1 MLSPSGEG
9 QWCDQYS
16 KEYREPNLVSEPRQ
30 NIQLRLAFPEGNE
43 GEALQDSGEGTAPL
57 AAKTNSHDRVKLV
70 NLMEEVLDRQNLNR
84 AYSQILSN
92 KGARTPGVDG
102 MTVKQLLGYVQK
114 HWPKIEEQ
122 LRGGSYRPLP
132 VKRVEIPKPGGGVR
146 KLGIPSALDRLLQQ
160 AVLQVLTPIFDPTFS
175 EHSYGFRPG
184 RSAHQA
190 IAQAQAY
197 QQEGYRWV
205 VDMDLEK
212 FFDRVHHDRLMARIA
227 ERIDDKQLL
236 KLIRAFLTS
245 GVMEHGL
252 VQATEEGTPQGGP
265 LSPLLS
271 NVVLDELDRELAGR
285 GHRFARYADDCNIY
299 VRSRRAAERTLAS
312 VTRFVERRLR
322 LNVNRDK
329 SAVDRPW
336 RRKFLGFSFTVHRQA
351 KRRIAPASIERFKQR
366 SRELT
371 RRTRGCT
378 LENVIGELT
387 GYLRGWL
394 GYFGYCQTPSVL
406 RDLESWLHRRLR
418 ALMWKRWKR
427 GTTRFRELRQRGVS
441 HDLAAQSAGSSHSVW
456 RLSRSP
462 ALSFALP
469 GKFWKSLGLPSLLIK
484 DT

>member
-1 MLSPSGEG
+1 MNE
-9 QWCDQYS
+9 
-16 KEYREPNLVSEPRQ
+16 KRQ
-30 NIQLRLAFPEGNE
+30 KIQLELAFPEENE
-43 GEALQDSGEGTAPL
+43 GEALQDSGEGTQAV
-57 AAKTNSHDRVKLV
+57 AAKTNSNDPVKLV
-70 NLMEEVLDRQNLNR
+70 NLMEEILDKQNLNR

-102 MTVKQLLGYVQK
+102 MTVKQLKAYVQK

-122 LRGGSYRPLP
+122 LRDGTYKPLP

-160 AVLQVLTPIFDPTFS
+160 AVLQVLQPIFDPTFS
-175 EHSYGFRPG
+175 DHSYGFRPG

-190 IAQAQAY
+190 VAQAQEY

-205 VDMDLEK
+205 IDMDLEK
-212 FFDRVHHDRLMARIA
+212 FFDRVNHDRLMARIA
-227 ERIDDKQLL
+227 ERIDDKELL

-245 GVMEHGL
+245 GVMENGL

-271 NVVLDELDRELAGR
+271 NIVLDELDQELERR

-312 VTRFVERRLR
+312 VTHFVERKLR
-322 LNVNRDK
+322 LKVNREK

-336 RRKFLGFSFTVHRQA
+336 RRKFLGFSFTNHRQPR
-351 KRRIAPASIERFKQR
+351 RRIAPASLDRFKQR
-366 SRELT
+366 IRELT
-371 RRTRGCT
+371 RRTRGAA
-378 LENVIGELT
+378 LETVIGELT
-387 GYLRGWL
+387 RYLRGWL
-394 GYFGYCQTPSVL
+394 GYFGFCETQSVL

-427 GTTRFRELRQRGVS
+427 GTVRFRELRQRGVS
-441 HDLAAQSAGSSHSVW
+441 RNLAAQSAGSSHNVW

-462 ALSFALP
+462 ALNIALP
-469 GKFWKSLGLPSLLIK
+469 GRLWKSLGLPPLVTK
-484 DT
+484 EP